1 MYNAVVPSFP
11 RKKQPPEN
19 SWGVTRLRQP
29 KATCHWTVLV
39 HEFQSTLCMS
49 LQNFTGLLF
58 HKLLYVPAVQSHCW
72 LGDLVSAAMKLSQV
86 SQFGHGGVC
95 VSTGVWIKNKKK
107 KQSTN
112 LHKTCLYSSSPQFPE
127 RNGWRWVATT
137 DHFCLGLI
145 SDNFLLNHQSV

>member
-11 RKKQPPEN
+11 KKKQPPEN

-72 LGDLVSAAMKLSQV
+72 LGDLVSAAVKLSQV

-107 KQSTN
+107 TINQPAQN
-112 LHKTCLYSSSPQFPE
+112 VP
-127 RNGWRWVATT
+127 
-137 DHFCLGLI
+137 
-145 SDNFLLNHQSV
+145 LLLFAAVSRKKWLAVGCYHRSLLSGFDFR

>member
-19 SWGVTRLRQP
+19 SWGVTRWRQP

-72 LGDLVSAAMKLSQV
+72 LGDLVSAAVKLSQV

-107 KQSTN
+107 NNQP
-112 LHKTCLYSSSPQFPE
+112 TCTKRAFTPLRRSFQKEMAGGGLLPQITSVWVWFQITSS
-127 RNGWRWVATT
+127 
-137 DHFCLGLI
+137 
-145 SDNFLLNHQSV
+145 